1 MARALQQ
8 PAATPKRQHIPLAR
22 DIWNGAVRGD
32 YAPALGVPGAA
43 TQIALAFVPGVG
55 TLCALRDVLADW
67 ARRDGAGVALN
78 LLALVPFLGGFPKT
92 AAVLR
97 AVQHVGRAVHVT
109 RQRGQR
115 PPRR

>member
-8 PAATPKRQHIPLAR
+8 PAATPRRRIPLAR

-43 TQIALAFVPGVG
+43 TQIALAFVPGIG
-55 TLCALRDVLADW
+55 TLCALRDALADW
-67 ARRDGAGVALN
+67 GKRDGAGVALN
-78 LLALVPFLGGFPKT
+78 LLAVVPLLGGFPKT

-97 AVQHVGRAVHVT
+97 TVQHVGRAVHVT
-109 RQRGQR
+109 RQRGRRER
-115 PPRR
+115 PQ

>member
-1 MARALQQ
+1 MARTLRQ
-8 PAATPKRQHIPLAR
+8 PSAMPARRRIPLGR

-55 TLCALRDVLADW
+55 TLCALRDALADW
-67 ARRDGAGVALN
+67 AKRDGAGVALN
-78 LLALVPFLGGFPKT
+78 LLAVVPFLGGFPKT

-97 AVQHVGRAVHVT
+97 TVQHVGRAMHVT
-109 RQRGQR
+109 RRRGR
-115 PPRR
+115 GK